1 MKTATPTR
9 IQQGKTFEHH
19 YMRFR
24 IEGLTQEHPP
34 RVQVVQLTDGGTPA
48 GTTWRFTEK
57 SVRLLLAGKNPRFRE
72 FCDLPEIVNDPARVV
87 PANYSIASAGQ
98 ADR

>member
-1 MKTATPTR
+1 MKTQTPAK
-9 IQQGKTFEHH
+9 IELGGTFEHH
-19 YMRFR
+19 YLRFR

-57 SVRLLLAGKNPRFRE
+57 SVHLLLAGKNPRFRA
-72 FCDLPEIVNDPARVV
+72 FGDLPEIVSNPARIVRENC
-87 PANYSIASAGQ
+87 AASSA
-98 ADR
+98 R